1 MTDAPLGF
9 WRIATEQPDRP
20 ALYAD
25 ADGQTY
31 TYGELHARANR
42 MANGLRAMGLTTG
55 DTVAV
60 ALPNTVQYF
69 EVVLGCLQVGIYCTP
84 INWHLVGPEIAYI
97 VNDSDAQVFITD
109 ARFTPEATAA
119 RAEITLDDDR
129 LFAVGD
135 IDGYRSY
142 DELTDGQSADPPAES
157 HRGHDDAL
165 HVGHHRTAQGG
176 QAGTGRDRPR
186 RHVRP
191 LHGLPEHVRHRAPR

>member
-42 MANGLRAMGLTTG
+42 MANGLRALGLTTG

-60 ALPNTVQYF
+60 VLPNTVQYF
-69 EVVLGCLQVGIYCTP
+69 EVYLGCLQVGLYFTP

-97 VNDSDAQVFITD
+97 VNDSDAQGLH
-109 ARFTPEATAA
+109 RP
-119 RAEITLDDDR
+119 RAVRRRGHRGREPRSTLDGR
-129 LFAVGD
+129 PAA
-135 IDGYRSY
+135 SP
-142 DELTDGQSADPPAES
+142 SATS
-157 HRGHDDAL
+157 
-165 HVGHHRTAQGG
+165 TAS
-176 QAGTGRDRPR
+176 AATTS
-186 RHVRP
+186 
-191 LHGLPEHVRHRAPR
+191 